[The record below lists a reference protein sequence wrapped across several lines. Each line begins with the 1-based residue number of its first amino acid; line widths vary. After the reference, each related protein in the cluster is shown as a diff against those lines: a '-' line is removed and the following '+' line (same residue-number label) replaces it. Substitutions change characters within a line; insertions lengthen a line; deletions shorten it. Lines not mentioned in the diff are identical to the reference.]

1 MVQCRIMHKLSC
13 SLSCNPTLDYPFIQ
27 KNKLLWHQ
35 FDHFYIIFLR
45 KIFISHC
52 FKNNNKKSYS
62 QYKIACQISLL
73 TRFSKRRIR
82 ETWQPRTS
90 EALSIGLW
98 PRISPMHQLSWT
110 LKFRGSA
117 LLVLGQTHLQTSH
130 WKIIKYTT
138 L

>member
-1 MVQCRIMHKLSC
+1 MSIFLKIYVHIWLFTI
-13 SLSCNPTLDYPFIQ
+13 NGNETT
-27 KNKLLWHQ
+27 W
-35 FDHFYIIFLR
+35 DHFYIIFLR

-98 PRISPMHQLSWT
+98 PRISPMHQLS
-110 LKFRGSA
+110 
-117 LLVLGQTHLQTSH
+117 
-130 WKIIKYTT
+130 
-138 L
+138 

>member
-35 FDHFYIIFLR
+35 FWPFLHHFSQKNIYFSL
-45 KIFISHC
+45 

-110 LKFRGSA
+110 IKFRGSA
-117 LLVLGQTHLQTSH
+117 LLVLGQTQLQTSH
-130 WKIIKYTT
+130 WKVIKYTT